1 MDIFDN
7 KIECLLIDL
16 TIFVKIMSE
25 HLDINHSIWAFSRGN
40 NLINNVRTELVKKEI
55 YLLLPNL
62 PEEIINEI
70 ISFI

>member
-7 KIECLLIDL
+7 KIEGLLIDL
-16 TIFVKIMSE
+16 NIFVENMSS
-25 HLDINHSIWAFSRGN
+25 HLDINHSIWAIRRGN
-40 NLINNVRTELVKKEI
+40 DLINDVRTELVKKEL
-55 YLLLPNL
+55 YLVLPNL

>member
-25 HLDINHSIWAFSRGN
+25 HLDINHSVWAFRRGN
-40 NLINNVRTELVKKEI
+40 NLINNVRTELVKKEL